1 MQALFQSAFLQALGY
16 SIANSLWQ
24 MAFLWLLYVIISAV
38 LKPSASHKYILAVSL
53 ETAGFIWFIVTL
65 QFYYSQY
72 SRLLYIESNGLDS
85 KAIATLVPQGQ
96 GFRSLIIEWMI
107 RIEQLLPYLS
117 VAYLLLMLVLCI
129 RWVMGYRYTQLIR
142 QEGLLK
148 IPAEWRLF
156 VKTTAQQLGIQREVA
171 IFLSE
176 KVSSPLTIGFLKPLI
191 LIPVASINHLTV
203 SQLEAVLLHEIAHIK
218 RYDYLVNIILSVTEI
233 ALFFNPFT
241 QLLSRQIKKERENSC
256 DDWVLQFQYS
266 ATTYAEALLRI
277 AQLQATP
284 VLTMAAQGSNKNE
297 LLYRVK
303 RMIGAQEQGFHY
315 RKQLLAF
322 LLVTGIL
329 SSIAWFNPDHRSK
342 QKENTTGA
350 VTKDQQKDSLIDIQ
364 PVTVEPMAVKVTNPL
379 FNPAF
384 FLSGTLK
391 EEMQE
396 NLKKATDEMKAS
408 LQSKEVQDAMREIP
422 VVLNDAY
429 KTLRS
434 DLFKNTEGWKEEL
447 AGLEKARVEMKSA
460 MGSLDTISIPP
471 AERRQ
476 IKDDMELSLK
486 KMELDFSEAKEAL
499 TKLSKTAIP
508 FKTEQE
514 MVTKEIQRAIQEVQ
528 KLQLDK
534 NISQLVPVVD
544 ILKAIEKLDIK
555 ISKDAKADKL
565 KQKKIEKQIQ
575 EKVKKEKTEA
585 LIITEDEIQ
594 LPLLPVNFQETDY
607 TRILFNKWLLSQLME
622 TKDSTL
628 LEQRLLM
635 NTDSSFREKWEIL
648 KQKIYQEKKKV
659 RI

>member
-24 MAFLWLLYVIISAV
+24 MAFLWLLYVVISAV
-38 LKPSASHKYILAVSL
+38 LKPAASHKYILAVSL
-53 ETAGFIWFIVTL
+53 ETIGFIWFIVTL

-72 SRLLYIESNGLDS
+72 SRLLYIESTCLDS
-85 KAIATLVPQGQ
+85 EAIATLVPQGQ

-117 VAYLLLMLVLCI
+117 VAYLLLMLILCV
-129 RWVMGYRYTQLIR
+129 RWIMGYRYTQLIR
-142 QEGLLK
+142 KEGLLK
-148 IPAEWRLF
+148 IPAEWRIF
-156 VKTTAQQLGIQREVA
+156 VKTTAQQLGIQREVG

-176 KVSSPLTIGFLKPLI
+176 KVRSPLTIGFLKPLI

-218 RYDYLVNIILSVTEI
+218 RYDYLVNILLSVTEI

-277 AQLQATP
+277 AQLQTTP
-284 VLTMAAQGSNKNE
+284 TLALAAQGSNENE
-297 LLYRVK
+297 LLNRVK
-303 RMIGAQEQGFHY
+303 RMIGAKEQGFHY

-329 SSIAWFNPDHRSK
+329 SSIAWLNPDHQSK
-342 QKENTTGA
+342 QKENTPGT
-350 VTKDQQKDSLIDIQ
+350 VMNEQQKDSLVDIQ

-396 NLKKATDEMKAS
+396 NLKKATDEMNAS
-408 LQSKEVQDAMREIP
+408 LQSKEVQEAMRSIP

-429 KTLRS
+429 KTLRA
-434 DLFKNTEGWKEEL
+434 DLFRNTADWKEEL
-447 AGLEKARVEMKSA
+447 AGLEKAKVEMKSA
-460 MGSLDTISIPP
+460 MRSLDTLSIPS
-471 AERRQ
+471 AERLK

-486 KMELDFSEAKEAL
+486 KMEFDFSEAQEAL
-499 TKLSKTAIP
+499 SKLSKTTIP
-508 FKTEQE
+508 FKKEQE
-514 MVTKEIQRAIQEVQ
+514 MVSKEIERAIQEVQ

-534 NISQLVPVVD
+534 NISQVVPLVD

-555 ISKDAKADKL
+555 ISKDEKADKV
-565 KQKKIEKQIQ
+565 KQKKTEKLALEKLKKQKAEETTIE
-575 EKVKKEKTEA
+575 EE
-585 LIITEDEIQ
+585 EIH
-594 LPLLPVNFQETDY
+594 LPLIPINFQETNDVEK
-607 TRILFNKWLLSQLME
+607 LFNKWLLSQLLE

-628 LEQRLLM
+628 LEQDLLM
-635 NTDSSFREKWEIL
+635 NADSSFRGRWDKL
-648 KQKIYQEKKKV
+648 KQKLYQEKRKI

>member
-24 MAFLWLLYVIISAV
+24 MAFLWLLYVVISAV
-38 LKPSASHKYILAVSL
+38 LKPAASHKYILAVSL
-53 ETAGFIWFIVTL
+53 ETIGFIWFIVTL

-72 SRLLYIESNGLDS
+72 SRLLYIESTGLDS
-85 KAIATLVPQGQ
+85 EAIATLVPQGQ

-117 VAYLLLMLVLCI
+117 VAYLLLMLILCV
-129 RWVMGYRYTQLIR
+129 RWIMGYRYTQLIR
-142 QEGLLK
+142 KEGLLK
-148 IPAEWRLF
+148 IPAEWRIF
-156 VKTTAQQLGIQREVA
+156 VKTTAQQLGIQREVG

-176 KVSSPLTIGFLKPLI
+176 KVRSPLTIGFLKPLV

-218 RYDYLVNIILSVTEI
+218 RYDYLVNILLSVTEI

-266 ATTYAEALLRI
+266 ATIYAEALLRI
-277 AQLQATP
+277 AQLQTTP
-284 VLTMAAQGSNKNE
+284 TLALAAQGSNENE
-297 LLYRVK
+297 LLNRVK
-303 RMIGAQEQGFHY
+303 RMIGAKEQGFHY

-329 SSIAWFNPDHRSK
+329 SSIAWLNPDHQSK
-342 QKENTTGA
+342 QKENTPGT
-350 VTKDQQKDSLIDIQ
+350 VTNDQQKDSLVDIQ

-396 NLKKATDEMKAS
+396 NLKKATDEMNAS
-408 LQSKEVQDAMREIP
+408 LQSKEVQEAMRSIP

-429 KTLRS
+429 KTLRA
-434 DLFKNTEGWKEEL
+434 DLFRNTADWKEEL
-447 AGLEKARVEMKSA
+447 AGLEKAKVEMKSA
-460 MGSLDTISIPP
+460 MRSLDTLSIPS
-471 AERRQ
+471 AERLK

-486 KMELDFSEAKEAL
+486 KMELDFSEAQEAL
-499 TKLSKTAIP
+499 SKLSKTTIP
-508 FKTEQE
+508 FKKEQE
-514 MVTKEIQRAIQEVQ
+514 MVSKEIERAIQEVQ

-534 NISQLVPVVD
+534 NISQVVPLVD

-555 ISKDAKADKL
+555 ISKDEKADKV
-565 KQKKIEKQIQ
+565 KQKKTEKLALEKLKKQKAEETTIE
-575 EKVKKEKTEA
+575 EEETY
-585 LIITEDEIQ
+585 
-594 LPLLPVNFQETDY
+594 LPLIPINFQETNDVEK
-607 TRILFNKWLLSQLME
+607 LFNKWLLSQLLE

-628 LEQRLLM
+628 LEQDLLM
-635 NTDSSFREKWEIL
+635 NADSSFRGRWDKL
-648 KQKIYQEKKKV
+648 KQKLYQEKRKI

>member
-24 MAFLWLLYVIISAV
+24 MAFLWLLYVVISAV
-38 LKPSASHKYILAVSL
+38 LKPSASHKYVLAVSL

-129 RWVMGYRYTQLIR
+129 RWIMGYRYTQLIR

-148 IPAEWRLF
+148 IPAEWRVF
-156 VKTTAQQLGIQREVA
+156 VKTTAQQLGIQRDVA

-284 VLTMAAQGSNKNE
+284 SLALAAQGSNENE
-297 LLYRVK
+297 LLNRVK
-303 RMIGAQEQGFHY
+303 RMIGAKEQGFHY

-329 SSIAWFNPDHRSK
+329 SSIAWLNPDHPSK
-342 QKENTTGA
+342 QKENTIGA
-350 VTKDQQKDSLIDIQ
+350 LTKDQQRDSLIDIQ

-384 FLSGTLK
+384 FLSGTLR

-434 DLFKNTEGWKEEL
+434 DLFNNTAGWKEEL

-471 AERRQ
+471 TERRQ
-476 IKDDMELSLK
+476 IKDEMELSLK

-499 TKLSKTAIP
+499 NKLSKTAIP

-514 MVTKEIQRAIQEVQ
+514 MVSKEIQRAIQEVQ

-555 ISKDAKADKL
+555 ISKDEKADKL
-565 KQKKIEKQIQ
+565 KQKKAEKQAQ
-575 EKVKKEKTEA
+575 EKIKKEKTEE
-585 LIITEDEIQ
+585 IIINEDEIQ
-594 LPLLPVNFQETDY
+594 VPLLPVNFQETDY
-607 TRILFNKWLLSQLME
+607 SSILFNKWLLSQLME
-622 TKDSTL
+622 TKDSSFIEQNL
-628 LEQRLLM
+628 LL
-635 NTDSSFREKWEIL
+635 NADSSFLNRWDKF
-648 KQKIYQEKKKV
+648 KQYLYQSKKKV

>member
-24 MAFLWLLYVIISAV
+24 MAFLWLLYVVISAV
-38 LKPSASHKYILAVSL
+38 LKPAASHKYILAVSL
-53 ETAGFIWFIVTL
+53 ETIGFIWFIVTL

-72 SRLLYIESNGLDS
+72 SRLLYIESTGLDS
-85 KAIATLVPQGQ
+85 EAIATLVPQGQ

-117 VAYLLLMLVLCI
+117 VAYLLLMLILCV
-129 RWVMGYRYTQLIR
+129 RWIMGYRYTQLIR
-142 QEGLLK
+142 KEGLLK
-148 IPAEWRLF
+148 IPAEWRIF
-156 VKTTAQQLGIQREVA
+156 VKTTAQQLGIQREVG

-176 KVSSPLTIGFLKPLI
+176 KVRSPLTIGFLKPLI

-218 RYDYLVNIILSVTEI
+218 RYDYLVNILLSVTEI

-277 AQLQATP
+277 AQLQTTP
-284 VLTMAAQGSNKNE
+284 TLALAAQGSNENE
-297 LLYRVK
+297 LLNRVK
-303 RMIGAQEQGFHY
+303 RMIGAKEQGFHY

-329 SSIAWFNPDHRSK
+329 SSIAWLNPDHQSK
-342 QKENTTGA
+342 QKENTPGT
-350 VTKDQQKDSLIDIQ
+350 VMNDQQKDSLVDIQ

-396 NLKKATDEMKAS
+396 NLKKATDEMNAS
-408 LQSKEVQDAMREIP
+408 LQSKEVQEAMRSIP

-429 KTLRS
+429 KTLRA
-434 DLFKNTEGWKEEL
+434 DLFRNTADWKEEL
-447 AGLEKARVEMKSA
+447 AGLEKAKVEMKSA
-460 MGSLDTISIPP
+460 MRSLDTLSIPS
-471 AERRQ
+471 AERLK

-486 KMELDFSEAKEAL
+486 KMEFDFSEAKEAL
-499 TKLSKTAIP
+499 TRLSKTAIP

-514 MVTKEIQRAIQEVQ
+514 MVSKEIERAIQEVQ

-534 NISQLVPVVD
+534 NISQVVPLVD

-555 ISKDAKADKL
+555 ISKDEKADKV
-565 KQKKIEKQIQ
+565 KQKKTEKLVLEKLKKQKAEETTIE
-575 EKVKKEKTEA
+575 EE
-585 LIITEDEIQ
+585 EIH
-594 LPLLPVNFQETDY
+594 LPLIPINFQETNDVEK
-607 TRILFNKWLLSQLME
+607 LFNKWLLSQLLE

-628 LEQRLLM
+628 LEQHLLM
-635 NTDSSFREKWEIL
+635 NADSSFRGRWDKL
-648 KQKIYQEKKKV
+648 KQKLYQEKRKI

>member
-1 MQALFQSAFLQALGY
+1 MQSLFQSAFLQALGY

-24 MAFLWLLYVIISAV
+24 MAFLWLLYVVISAV
-38 LKPSASHKYILAVSL
+38 LKPAASHKYILAVSL
-53 ETAGFIWFIVTL
+53 ETIGFIWFIVTL

-72 SRLLYIESNGLDS
+72 SRLLYIESTGLDS
-85 KAIATLVPQGQ
+85 QAIATLVPQGQ
-96 GFRSLIIEWMI
+96 GFRSLLIEWMI

-117 VAYLLLMLVLCI
+117 VAYLLLMLILCV
-129 RWVMGYRYTQLIR
+129 RWVMSYRYTQLIR

-148 IPAEWRLF
+148 IPAEWRIF
-156 VKTTAQQLGIQREVA
+156 VKTTARQLGIQREVA
-171 IFLSE
+171 VFLSE
-176 KVSSPLTIGFLKPLI
+176 KISSPLTIGFLKPLI

-203 SQLEAVLLHEIAHIK
+203 SQLEAVLLHEMAHIK
-218 RYDYLVNIILSVTEI
+218 RYDYLINMLLSVTEI
-233 ALFFNPFT
+233 ALFFNPFI

-277 AQLQATP
+277 AQLQAKP
-284 VLTMAAQGSNKNE
+284 SLALAAHGSNENE
-297 LLYRVK
+297 LLNRVK
-303 RMIGAQEQGFHY
+303 RMIGVKEQGFHY
-315 RKQLLAF
+315 RKQLLAL

-329 SSIAWFNPDHRSK
+329 SSIAWLNPDHPSK
-342 QKENTTGA
+342 QKENTAST
-350 VTKDQQKDSLIDIQ
+350 VTNEKQKDSLVDIQ

-434 DLFKNTEGWKEEL
+434 DLFRNTADWKEEL
-447 AGLEKARVEMKSA
+447 AGLEKAKVEMKSA
-460 MGSLDTISIPP
+460 MRSLDTVSIPSD
-471 AERRQ
+471 ERRQ
-476 IKDDMELSLK
+476 IKDEMELSLK
-486 KMELDFSEAKEAL
+486 KMELDFSEVQETL
-499 TKLSKTAIP
+499 SKLSKTAIP
-508 FKTEQE
+508 FKKEQE
-514 MVTKEIQRAIQEVQ
+514 MVSKEIERAIQEVQ

-544 ILKAIEKLDIK
+544 LLKAIEKLDIK
-555 ISKDAKADKL
+555 ISKDEKADKL
-565 KQKKIEKQIQ
+565 KQKKTDKQAQ
-575 EKVKKEKTEA
+575 EKIKKEKTEE
-585 LIITEDEIQ
+585 IIINEDEIQ
-594 LPLLPVNFQETDY
+594 IPLLPVNFQETDY
-607 TRILFNKWLLSQLME
+607 SRILFNKWLLSQLME
-622 TKDSTL
+622 TKDSSFIEQNL
-628 LEQRLLM
+628 LI
-635 NTDSSFREKWEIL
+635 NADSSFLKRWDKF
-648 KQKIYQEKKKV
+648 KQKLYQEKKKV